1 MEIRR
6 DMIIADVLAA
16 KAGAAEV
23 FMSHGSHC
31 LNCPNTKIKTVADMA
46 KKHEVDL
53 PALLKQ
59 LNRLP
64 DAMEV

>member
-1 MEIRR
+1 MEIRS
-6 DMIIADVLAA
+6 DMIIADVLAV

-23 FMSHGSHC
+23 FMGYGSHC
-31 LNCPNTKIKTVADMA
+31 LACPNTKVKTVADMA

-53 PALLKQ
+53 PVLLSQ

-64 DAMEV
+64 DAREA